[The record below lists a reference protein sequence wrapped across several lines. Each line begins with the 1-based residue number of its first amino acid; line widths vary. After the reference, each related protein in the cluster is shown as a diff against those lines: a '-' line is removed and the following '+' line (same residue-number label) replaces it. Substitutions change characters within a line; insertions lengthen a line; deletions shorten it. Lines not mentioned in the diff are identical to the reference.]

1 MRRRINHNRDLQNYI
16 INNIKESIV
25 NDKDINTLLDNNVIN
40 EMLLNIELD
49 KQHEVVANAILEGI
63 GFKNMNTKPTKLN
76 ESLLVENKN
85 VNLYNYVNEAVKLSK
100 KYKKPT
106 DTFIGEGILG
116 GLVGGVLGVTVGTS
130 IGKAVCNA
138 LGIKEKS
145 VLWDLMTSKLVNASI
160 CAKLGL
166 RM

>member
-1 MRRRINHNRDLQNYI
+1 MRRRINHNKDLQNYI

-25 NDKDINTLLDNNVIN
+25 NDKDINALLDNNVIN

-116 GLVGGVLGVTVGTS
+116 GLVGGVLGATVGTS

-145 VLWDLMTSKLVNASI
+145 VLWDLMTSKLVNASF

>member
-1 MRRRINHNRDLQNYI
+1 MRRRNNYEDKIKNYI
-16 INNIKESIV
+16 ITGISTSI
-25 NDKDINTLLDNNVIN
+25 NENKDINDILKSSELN
-40 EMLLNIELD
+40 EMLLYIDLD
-49 KQHEVVANAILEGI
+49 KQHAIVSDAVLEGV
-63 GFKNMNTKPTKLN
+63 GLLNKNNKKTQLN
-76 ESLLVENKN
+76 ESLLIQNKT
-85 VNLYNYVNEAVKLSK
+85 VNLYNCVNEAVKLSK
-100 KYKKPT
+100 KYKKPA
-106 DTFIGEGILG
+106 DTYIGEGILG
-116 GLVGGVLGVTVGTS
+116 GLVGGVLGMSVGTS

>member
-1 MRRRINHNRDLQNYI
+1 MRRRINHNKDLQNYI

-25 NDKDINTLLDNNVIN
+25 NDKDINALLDNNVIN

-116 GLVGGVLGVTVGTS
+116 GLVGGVLGATVGTS

>member
-1 MRRRINHNRDLQNYI
+1 MRRRINHNKDLQNYI

-25 NDKDINTLLDNNVIN
+25 NDKDINALLDNNVIN

-100 KYKKPT
+100 KHKKPT

-116 GLVGGVLGVTVGTS
+116 GLVGGVLGATVGTS

>member
-1 MRRRINHNRDLQNYI
+1 MRRRINHNKDLQNYI

-25 NDKDINTLLDNNVIN
+25 NDKDINALLDNNVIN

-49 KQHEVVANAILEGI
+49 KQHEVVVNAILEGI

-100 KYKKPT
+100 KHKKPT
-106 DTFIGEGILG
+106 DVFIGEGILS
-116 GLVGGVLGVTVGTS
+116 GLVGGVLGATVGTS

>member
-1 MRRRINHNRDLQNYI
+1 MRRRINHNKDLQNYI

-25 NDKDINTLLDNNVIN
+25 NDKDINALLDNNVIN

-100 KYKKPT
+100 KHKKPT
-106 DTFIGEGILG
+106 DVFIGEGILS
-116 GLVGGVLGVTVGTS
+116 GLVGSVLGATVGTS